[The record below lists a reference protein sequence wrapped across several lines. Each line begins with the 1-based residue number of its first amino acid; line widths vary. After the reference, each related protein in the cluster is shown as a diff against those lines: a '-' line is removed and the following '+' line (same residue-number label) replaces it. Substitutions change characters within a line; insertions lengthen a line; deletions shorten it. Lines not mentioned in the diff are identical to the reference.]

1 MVTKMGKITD
11 VFEGIKNLCMIP
23 VDGYIKLEEK
33 VSTKALVYTFGFAFP
48 IAYMKI
54 VGIPVSQGFGDLFY
68 WITMMYFGGGA
79 IKFVKGAF
87 DGKG

>member
-11 VFEGIKNLCMIP
+11 IFNGIRSLCMIP

-48 IAYMKI
+48 IAYMRLNAMF
-54 VGIPVSQGFGDLFY
+54 IPPGYGDLFY

-79 IKFVKGAF
+79 VKFVKGAF
-87 DGKG
+87 DGK